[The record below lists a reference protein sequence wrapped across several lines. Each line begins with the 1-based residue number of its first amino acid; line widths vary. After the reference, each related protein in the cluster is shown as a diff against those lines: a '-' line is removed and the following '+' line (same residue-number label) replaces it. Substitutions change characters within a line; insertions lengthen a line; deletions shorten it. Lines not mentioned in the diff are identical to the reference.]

1 MTNPRCCALS
11 MGFNWF
17 DCHSD
22 KSGANKKATLK
33 TRLSFLPLKKYSSSV
48 SLPVSFSN
56 SNSFC
61 FIWSLIK
68 YNSIISIT
76 FWINL
81 ILFKISAI
89 KKSNEKEKFFLMWFQ
104 KGHFWIE
111 IILCAAICHEDFFI
125 LPRRDFKIGK
135 ATQLNYWAIVEISE
149 RKFVW
154 HPFLW
159 QNSQF
164 VDKFNYMWKLNYSFI
179 IIAWLKWPGHY
190 SADATKL
197 RARIIRV
204 NIHYIISS
212 VWVEIYS
219 NISLIIKIKIL
230 SVQVS
235 L

>member
-11 MGFNWF
+11 MVFNWF
-17 DCHSD
+17 DCCPTNQIMAPR
-22 KSGANKKATLK
+22 ANKKASSK

-48 SLPVSFSN
+48 SLPISFSN

-68 YNSIISIT
+68 YKSIISIT

-81 ILFKISAI
+81 ILIKICYQ
-89 KKSNEKEKFFLMWFQ
+89 KKSNEKENFCLMWFQ

-111 IILCAAICHEDFFI
+111 IILCAAICHEDFFH
-125 LPRRDFKIGK
+125 F
-135 ATQLNYWAIVEISE
+135 ATQRFQNRQSNPTKLMSNCGNSE
-149 RKFVW
+149 QK
-154 HPFLW
+154 FLW
-159 QNSQF
+159 HQDLWKNSHF

-179 IIAWLKWPGHY
+179 IIAWLKWPGYY

-197 RARIIRV
+197 RALIIRV

-212 VWVEIYS
+212 V
-219 NISLIIKIKIL
+219 
-230 SVQVS
+230 
-235 L
+235 